1 MAILTVEGIVENGQ
15 IRLRDHVVLPEH
27 TKVYVVIPDV
37 EAASTTR
44 TYSPRLAHPEQAA
57 DFTKQVISEA
67 PDDPA
72 LQAKMSK
79 AEDIIG
85 RYRNTLQVLA
95 K

>member
-1 MAILTVEGIVENGQ
+1 MAILTIEGIVENGQ

-27 TKVYVVIPDV
+27 TKVYVVVPDA
-37 EAASTTR
+37 EALPPAHA
-44 TYSPRLAHPEQAA
+44 YGPRLAHPGQAG
-57 DFTKQVISEA
+57 DFTKQVRSET

-72 LQAKMSK
+72 LETKLTK

>member
-1 MAILTVEGIVENGQ
+1 MATLTIEGIVENGQ

-27 TKVYVVIPDV
+27 TKVYVVIPDT
-37 EAASTTR
+37 EALPPAR
-44 TYSPRLAHPEQAA
+44 AYGPRLAHPEHAG
-57 DFTKQVISEA
+57 DFAKQVISET

-72 LQAKMSK
+72 LETKMAK